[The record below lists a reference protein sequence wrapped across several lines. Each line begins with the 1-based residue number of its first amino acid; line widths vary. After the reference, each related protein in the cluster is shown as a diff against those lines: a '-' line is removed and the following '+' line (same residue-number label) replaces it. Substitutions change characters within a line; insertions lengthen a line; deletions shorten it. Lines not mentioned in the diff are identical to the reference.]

1 MPIKNTGESVNTAPA
16 PLTSGAFLHEIF
28 GARAREFPERTAV
41 SDATRTLSYA
51 QLDALSSKLAARL
64 RHEGVKDGMRV
75 GMYLPRSVD
84 LVISLLGILKAGG
97 TYVPIDPQYPGKRV
111 EHIVRDSG
119 LNLVIGDAANLPQSP
134 ALRVLPLDQ
143 LLSAPALEPSADVG
157 RRDPDQATAYI
168 IYTSGSTG
176 EPKGVQVAH
185 GNVSR
190 LLESTQ
196 RVYGFNAQ
204 DVWSMFH
211 SIGFDFSV
219 WEIWGALAHGG
230 QVSVVPYDV
239 SRSPSALRQWL
250 SDQRVTVLS
259 QTPSAFRGLDEADR
273 GSKAPLALRYVVFG
287 GEALPTTV
295 LRSWVARHGDQK
307 PALIN
312 MYGITEATVHTTF
325 KRVLGQDLETGAIV
339 SVGQPL
345 DGWRLHLLDA
355 NQAAVPR
362 GTAGELYIEGAG
374 VAQGYLNRASLNA
387 ERFIQLPGTS
397 TRAYRT
403 GDLLILGED
412 GEYRYAGRCDEQLKI
427 SGFRIEPGEIE
438 ACLQTS
444 PHVAAAH
451 VGAHD
456 YGDGDLRL
464 VAYVVPSHGLGAWTE
479 QVRGEVTALV
489 AASLPDYM
497 RPSTYLALAQL
508 PVTAHGKI
516 DKQQLPSPTGGVTP
530 VGAAGNPELNQVE
543 QFVLKVWNEDLGLKN
558 IGLNDDF
565 FDFGGTSLALIR
577 SLNKLKTHFQISL
590 DPGVLA
596 NGATAKVLAD
606 YISRTQLAPEQFVLK
621 IWNEDLGLKNIGL
634 NDDFF
639 DFGGTSLA
647 LIRSLNKLKTHFQI
661 SLDPGV
667 LANGATAK
675 VLADYISRNLVQA
688 H

>member
-1 MPIKNTGESVNTAPA
+1 MPIKNTGDSVHTAPA
-16 PLTSGAFLHEIF
+16 PLTPGAFLHEIF
-28 GARAREFPERTAV
+28 SARAREFPERTAV

-64 RHEGVKDGMRV
+64 RHEGVKDGLRV

-97 TYVPIDPQYPGKRV
+97 AYVPVDPQYPGKRV

-119 LNLVIGDAANLPQSP
+119 LGLVIGDAANLPKSP
-134 ALRVLPLDQ
+134 SLRVLALDQ
-143 LLSAPALEPSADVG
+143 LLSAPELELSVDG
-157 RRDPDQATAYI
+157 SRRDPDQATAYV

-196 RVYGFNAQ
+196 RNYGFNAQ
-204 DVWSMFH
+204 DIWSMFH

-230 QVSVVPYDV
+230 QVAVVPYEV
-239 SRSPSALRQWL
+239 SRSPVALRQWL

-273 GSKAPLALRYVVFG
+273 GATAPLALRYVVFG
-287 GEALPTTV
+287 GEALPATV
-295 LRSWVARHGDQK
+295 LRPWVERHGDQK

-312 MYGITEATVHTTF
+312 MYGITEATVHSTF
-325 KRVLGQDLETGAIV
+325 KRVLGQDLENTATV
-339 SVGQPL
+339 SVGKPL
-345 DGWRLHLLDA
+345 DGWRLHLLDS
-355 NQAAVPR
+355 NQTPVPQ

-374 VAQGYLNRASLNA
+374 VAQGYLNRTALNA

-397 TRAYRT
+397 IRTYRT
-403 GDLLILGED
+403 GDLLVLDPD

-444 PHVAAAH
+444 PSVAAAH
-451 VGAHD
+451 VAAHD

-464 VAYVVPSHGLGAWTE
+464 VAYVVPTQGLGAWTE
-479 QVRGEVTALV
+479 QTRGEVAAL
-489 AASLPDYM
+489 AATSLPDYM
-497 RPSTYLALAQL
+497 RPSAYLALTQL

-516 DKQQLPSPTGGVTP
+516 DKKQLPSPTTGVTP
-530 VGAAGNPELNQVE
+530 SHATGTQGVSEPE
-543 QFVLKVWNEDLGLKN
+543 QFVLKVWGEDLGLKN

-577 SLNKLKTHFQISL
+577 SLGKLKAHYQINL

-596 NGATAKVLAD
+596 NGATAKVLAEH
-606 YISRTQLAPEQFVLK
+606 ISRTLAPQQFVLK
-621 IWNEDLGLKNIGL
+621 VWSEDLGLKNIGL

-647 LIRSLNKLKTHFQI
+647 LIRSLGKLKAHYQI
-661 SLDPGV
+661 NLDPGV

-675 VLADYISRNLVQA
+675 ALAEHISRTLVQA

>member
-1 MPIKNTGESVNTAPA
+1 MPIKNTGESVNTASA
-16 PLTSGAFLHEIF
+16 PLTPGAFLHEIF
-28 GARAREFPERTAV
+28 SARAREFPERTAV

-64 RHEGVKDGMRV
+64 RHEGVKDGLRV
-75 GMYLPRSVD
+75 GMYLPRSAD
-84 LVISLLGILKAGG
+84 LVITLLGILKAGG
-97 TYVPIDPQYPGKRV
+97 AYVPVDPQYPGKRV

-119 LNLVIGDAANLPQSP
+119 LSLVIGDAASLPQSP
-134 ALRVLPLDQ
+134 SLRVLSLDQ
-143 LLSAPALEPSADVG
+143 LLSAPALELSADTE
-157 RRDPDQATAYI
+157 RRDPEQSTAYI

-196 RVYGFNAQ
+196 RAYGFNAQ

-230 QVSVVPYDV
+230 QVSVVPYDI
-239 SRSPSALRQWL
+239 SRSPAALRQWL

-259 QTPSAFRGLDEADR
+259 QTPSAFRGLEEADR

-287 GEALPTTV
+287 GEALPATV
-295 LRSWVARHGDQK
+295 LRPWVARHGDQK

-312 MYGITEATVHTTF
+312 MYGITEATVHSTF
-325 KRVLGQDLETGAIV
+325 KRVLGQDLESNAIV
-339 SVGQPL
+339 SVGKPL
-345 DGWRLHLLDA
+345 DGWSLRLLDEH
-355 NQAAVPR
+355 QVPVAR

-374 VAQGYLNRASLNA
+374 VAQGYLNRSALNA
-387 ERFIQLPGTS
+387 ERFIQLPGSS

-403 GDLLILGED
+403 GDLLILGDD

-438 ACLQTS
+438 ACLQSS
-444 PHVAAAH
+444 PSVAAAH

-464 VAYVVPSHGLGAWTE
+464 IAYVVPSQGLGAWTE
-479 QVRGEVTALV
+479 QTRGEVAALV

-497 RPSTYLALAQL
+497 RPSAYLALPWQDRQATTALAHRRQHPIPGGCHPGAQRHRAVRTQSL
-508 PVTAHGKI
+508 ERRPGPEAHRSLKSHFQINLDPGVLANGATAKVLADYI
-516 DKQQLPSPTGGVTP
+516 SNTLLSP
-530 VGAAGNPELNQVE
+530 EQV
-543 QFVLKVWNEDLGLKN
+543 VLKVWNEDLGLKH

-577 SLNKLKTHFQISL
+577 SLNKLKS
-590 DPGVLA
+590 
-596 NGATAKVLAD
+596 
-606 YISRTQLAPEQFVLK
+606 
-621 IWNEDLGLKNIGL
+621 
-634 NDDFF
+634 
-639 DFGGTSLA
+639 
-647 LIRSLNKLKTHFQI
+647 HFQI

-675 VLADYISRNLVQA
+675 VLADYISRNLAQA

>member
-1 MPIKNTGESVNTAPA
+1 MPIKNTGESVNTPPA
-16 PLTSGAFLHEIF
+16 PLTPGAFLHEIF
-28 GARAREFPERTAV
+28 SARARELPERTAV

-64 RHEGVKDGMRV
+64 RHEGVKDGLRV
-75 GMYLPRSVD
+75 GMYLPRSAD
-84 LVISLLGILKAGG
+84 LIISLLGILKAGG
-97 TYVPIDPQYPGKRV
+97 TYVPVDPQYPGKRV

-119 LNLVIGDAANLPQSP
+119 LGLVIGDAEKLPKSP
-134 ALRVLPLDQ
+134 SLRVLSLDQ
-143 LLSAPALEPSADVG
+143 LLSAPALELSVDG
-157 RRDPDQATAYI
+157 SRRDPDQASAYV

-176 EPKGVQVAH
+176 EPKGVLVSH

-196 RVYGFNAQ
+196 RTYGFNAQ

-239 SRSPSALRQWL
+239 SRSPAALRQWL

-259 QTPSAFRGLDEADR
+259 QTPSAFRGLDEAT
-273 GSKAPLALRYVVFG
+273 APLALRYVVFG
-287 GEALPTTV
+287 GEALPATV
-295 LRSWVARHGDQK
+295 LRPWVERHGDQK

-312 MYGITEATVHTTF
+312 MYGITEATVHSTF
-325 KRVLGQDLETGAIV
+325 KRVLGQDLESSAMV
-339 SVGQPL
+339 SIGKPL
-345 DGWRLHLLDA
+345 DGWHLHLLDA
-355 NQAAVPR
+355 NQVAVPQ

-374 VAQGYLNRASLNA
+374 VAQGYLNRTALNA

-403 GDLLILGED
+403 GDLLILDND

-464 VAYVVPSHGLGAWTE
+464 VAYVVPTQGLGAWTE
-479 QVRGEVTALV
+479 QTRGEVAALV
-489 AASLPDYM
+489 AGSLPDYM
-497 RPSTYLALAQL
+497 RPSAYLALTQL
-508 PVTAHGKI
+508 PVTDHGKI
-516 DKQQLPSPTGGVTP
+516 DKKQLPSPTADATRSHSEGTP
-530 VGAAGNPELNQVE
+530 GLSEPE
-543 QFVLKVWNEDLGLKN
+543 QFVLKVWSEDLGLKN

-577 SLNKLKTHFQISL
+577 SLSKLKAHYQINL
-590 DPGVLA
+590 DPAVLA

-606 YISRTQLAPEQFVLK
+606 YISRIVAPGQFVLK
-621 IWNEDLGLKNIGL
+621 VWTEDLGLKNIGL

-647 LIRSLNKLKTHFQI
+647 LIRSLSKLKSHYQI
-661 SLDPGV
+661 NIDPAV
-667 LANGATAK
+667 LADGATAK
-675 VLADYISRNLVQA
+675 ALADYISRTLVQA

>member
-1 MPIKNTGESVNTAPA
+1 MPIKNTGESVNTPPA
-16 PLTSGAFLHEIF
+16 PLTPGAFLHEIF
-28 GARAREFPERTAV
+28 SARAREFPERTAV

-51 QLDALSSKLAARL
+51 QLEALSSKLAARL
-64 RHEGVKDGMRV
+64 RHEGVKDGLRV

-97 TYVPIDPQYPGKRV
+97 TYVPVDPQYPGKRV

-119 LNLVIGDAANLPQSP
+119 LGLVIGDAANLPKSP
-134 ALRVLPLDQ
+134 SLRVLSLDQ
-143 LLSAPALEPSADVG
+143 LLSAPELELSADG
-157 RRDPDQATAYI
+157 SRRDPDQASAYV

-176 EPKGVQVAH
+176 EPKGVLVSH

-196 RVYGFNAQ
+196 RTYGFNAQ

-239 SRSPSALRQWL
+239 SRSPAALRQWL
-250 SDQRVTVLS
+250 ADQRVTVLS

-273 GSKAPLALRYVVFG
+273 GATAPLALRYVVFG
-287 GEALPTTV
+287 GEALPATV
-295 LRSWVARHGDQK
+295 LRPWVERHGDQK

-312 MYGITEATVHTTF
+312 MYGITEATVHSTF
-325 KRVLGQDLETGAIV
+325 KRVLGQDLETSAMV
-339 SVGQPL
+339 SIGKPL
-345 DGWRLHLLDA
+345 DGWQLHLLDA
-355 NQAAVPR
+355 NQVAVPQ

-374 VAQGYLNRASLNA
+374 VAQGYLNRTELNA

-397 TRAYRT
+397 IRAYRT
-403 GDLLILGED
+403 GDLLILDND

-444 PHVAAAH
+444 PSVSAAH

-464 VAYVVPSHGLGAWTE
+464 VAYVVPTQGLGAWTE
-479 QVRGEVTALV
+479 QTRGEVAALV

-497 RPSTYLALAQL
+497 RPSAYLALTQL

-516 DKQQLPSPTGGVTP
+516 DKKQLPSPTAGVTP
-530 VGAAGNPELNQVE
+530 SHSVDAQGLSEPE
-543 QFVLKVWNEDLGLKN
+543 QFVLKVWSEDLGLKN

-577 SLNKLKTHFQISL
+577 SLSKLKSHYQINI

-596 NGATAKVLAD
+596 DGATAKVLAD
-606 YISRTQLAPEQFVLK
+606 YISRIVAPGQFVLK
-621 IWNEDLGLKNIGL
+621 VWSEDLGLKNIGL

-647 LIRSLNKLKTHFQI
+647 LIRSLSKLKSHYQI
-661 SLDPGV
+661 NIDPGV
-667 LANGATAK
+667 LADGATAK
-675 VLADYISRNLVQA
+675 ALADYISRTLVQA

>member
-1 MPIKNTGESVNTAPA
+1 MPIKNTGDSVHTAPA
-16 PLTSGAFLHEIF
+16 PLTPGAFLHEIF
-28 GARAREFPERTAV
+28 SARAREFPERTAV

-64 RHEGVKDGMRV
+64 RHEGVKDGLRV
-75 GMYLPRSVD
+75 GMYLPRGVD

-97 TYVPIDPQYPGKRV
+97 AYVPVDPQYPGKRV

-119 LNLVIGDAANLPQSP
+119 LGLVIGDAANLPKSP
-134 ALRVLPLDQ
+134 SLRVLALDQ
-143 LLSAPALEPSADVG
+143 LLSAPALELTVDAS

-196 RVYGFNAQ
+196 RSCGFNAQ

-230 QVSVVPYDV
+230 QVAVVPYEV
-239 SRSPSALRQWL
+239 SRSPAALRQWL

-273 GSKAPLALRYVVFG
+273 GATAPLALRYVVFG
-287 GEALPTTV
+287 GEALPASV
-295 LRSWVARHGDQK
+295 LRPWVERHGDQK

-312 MYGITEATVHTTF
+312 MYGITEATVHSTF
-325 KRVLGQDLETGAIV
+325 KRVLGQDLENAATV
-339 SVGQPL
+339 SVGKPL
-345 DGWRLHLLDA
+345 DGWRLHLLDS
-355 NQAAVPR
+355 NQAPVPQ

-374 VAQGYLNRASLNA
+374 VAQGYLNRTALNA

-397 TRAYRT
+397 IRTYRT
-403 GDLLILGED
+403 GDLLILDAD

-438 ACLQTS
+438 ACLQSS
-444 PHVAAAH
+444 PSVAAAH
-451 VGAHD
+451 VAAHD

-464 VAYVVPSHGLGAWTE
+464 VAYVVPTQGLGAWTE
-479 QVRGEVTALV
+479 QTRGEVAALA

-497 RPSTYLALAQL
+497 RPSAYLALTQL

-516 DKQQLPSPTGGVTP
+516 DKKQLPSPTSAVTP
-530 VGAAGNPELNQVE
+530 SHAAGTQGASEPE
-543 QFVLKVWNEDLGLKN
+543 QFVLKVWSEDLGLKN

-577 SLNKLKTHFQISL
+577 SLGKLKAHYQINL

-596 NGATAKVLAD
+596 NGATAKALAD
-606 YISRTQLAPEQFVLK
+606 HISRT
-621 IWNEDLGLKNIGL
+621 
-634 NDDFF
+634 
-639 DFGGTSLA
+639 
-647 LIRSLNKLKTHFQI
+647 
-661 SLDPGV
+661 
-667 LANGATAK
+667 
-675 VLADYISRNLVQA
+675 LVQA